1 MPLTAAHYRLRQREA
16 RIAASLAR
24 DLELRR
30 LLVDISTEYEA
41 LVKIEEE
48 RARSPEEVP
57 SPAVAQG
64 RR

>member
-1 MPLTAAHYRLRQREA
+1 MPLTAAHYRRRQREA

-30 LLVDISTEYEA
+30 LLVDISAEYEA
-41 LVKIEEE
+41 LGEIEEE
-48 RARSPEEVP
+48 RALSAEQLP
-57 SPAVAQG
+57 SQAVAQG